1 MRTRMD
7 KEAESRASYLPEVQ
21 KPLLEQTSQETL
33 QESLLEPLDSS
44 GIISTSVLWK
54 G

>member
-21 KPLLEQTSQETL
+21 KPLLEQTSQA
-33 QESLLEPLDSS
+33 SLLEPLDSS
-44 GIISTSVLWK
+44 GIISTSVLWER
-54 G
+54 